1 MYNWPTLTSMDTK
14 AKLTDNISEL
24 EQRNRKIA
32 FEAATEGIVL
42 LENHGCLPLKPCKL
56 ALYGAGAQY
65 TIKGG
70 SGSGEVNVRH
80 NVSTIEGLETAG
92 FDIVTKNWISRYDKL
107 WKTGKQNFL
116 KSVRRKL
123 WWPTAK
129 RLDALL
135 GTEYRYPS
143 GDLITQDELSVCD
156 TDYCIYVLSRQSG
169 EGHDLEDCP
178 GSFRMDEIEV
188 QNIRLC
194 ASHFAHFILLINT
207 GTPIDLSTLD
217 DLQGIDAVVYM
228 GQLGMEGGNAVA
240 AVLTGKVT
248 PSGKLAVSWPSA
260 YKDVPFGNEFGK
272 DSAHAPYK
280 EGIYVGYRYYDS
292 FDITPRYPFGYGLS
306 YTHFAL
312 DKVNATIHN
321 DRITCSARVKNIGKQ
336 YAGKQVVQV
345 YVRCPGNDREYQRL
359 VTFAKTDLLNPGE
372 GQTLELSFH
381 LSTLSCYDQQ
391 SAQTIIEAGDHL
403 LSLGFLSRET
413 RPVAAIHIDRKIIL
427 TKHNNLCV
435 SASHIAELTHTNR
448 FSLPD
453 NLPRLTVNPNDLRS
467 KHIDYSSRPEQL
479 STQASAALNTLST
492 EDCIKFCAGTGMS
505 GENRGFRTPGAV
517 GHTTTDFFDRGI
529 PNAEMCDGPAGIR
542 LERRAVL
549 YPSGNI
555 KPIDVSL
562 SIYEFLPELLL
573 KWLVLGNPQ
582 KGQILYQFVTG
593 FPIEAMVAQ
602 TWNIPLAAKIGKAV
616 GEEMNEYGVTFWLAP
631 AMNIVR
637 NPLCGR
643 NYEYFS
649 EDPLLTGLMAAAIT
663 NAVQSVPNKY
673 VTFKHFCANNQE
685 TARRTVSAD
694 VDERVLRE
702 IYWKGFEIA
711 VKTSHPRAVMAAY
724 NKLNGVYC
732 ANNSQLCNDLLR
744 CEWNF
749 DGIVMTDWMS
759 TGKELANEA
768 ECLRCGTD
776 LIMPG
781 GEKDVQTLLD
791 AYRIGCLKETDIRRA
806 AGRLLQAISHLPL

>member
-1 MYNWPTLTSMDTK
+1 MNTK
-14 AKLTDNISEL
+14 ATRTDYVSER
-24 EQRNRKIA
+24 EQRNKAIA

-42 LENHGCLPLKPCKL
+42 LENHGCLPLAPCKI

-80 NVSTIEGLETAG
+80 NVSVMEGLENAG
-92 FDIVTKNWISRYDKL
+92 FDILTKDWISRYDEQ
-107 WKTGKQNFL
+107 WKAGKQHFL

-143 GDLITQDELSVCD
+143 GDLVTQHEFSNCD

-169 EGHDLEDCP
+169 EGHDLEDCA
-178 GSFRMDEIEV
+178 GSFRMDDIEV

-194 ASHFAHFILLINT
+194 AEHFTHFILLINT
-207 GTPIDLSTLD
+207 GTPIDLSPLD
-217 DLQGIDAVVYM
+217 AIQGIDALVYM

-240 AVLTGKVT
+240 AVLTGQIT

-272 DSAHAPYK
+272 DAAHAPYK
-280 EGIYVGYRYYDS
+280 EGIYIGYRYYDS
-292 FDITPRYPFGYGLS
+292 FGFTPRYPFGFGLS
-306 YTHFAL
+306 YTDFAL
-312 DKVNATIHN
+312 ENATAAIYDDHL
-321 DRITCSARVKNIGKQ
+321 ICSVRVTNTGKQ

-345 YVRCPGNDREYQRL
+345 YVRCPGDDREYQRL
-359 VTFAKTDLLNPGE
+359 AAFAKTDLLNPGDA
-372 GQTLELSFH
+372 QTLELSFN
-381 LSTLSCYDQQ
+381 LSALSCYDQQ
-391 SAQTIIEAGDHL
+391 SAQTILEAGNYL
-403 LSLGFLSRET
+403 LCLGTSSRNT
-413 RPVAAIHIDRKIIL
+413 QPVATILIDKTIVL
-427 TKHNNLCV
+427 TKHHNLCA
-435 SASHIAELTHTNR
+435 STSHIARLTHANR
-448 FSLPD
+448 FTLPD
-453 NLPRLTVNPNDLRS
+453 DLPVLTVNPNAITS
-467 KHIDYSSRPEQL
+467 QQIDYSFRSEQL
-479 STQASAALNTLST
+479 SEHASSTLNALSA

-505 GENRGFRTPGAV
+505 GENKGFRTPGAV
-517 GHTTTDFFDRGI
+517 GHTTTDFLDRGI
-529 PNAEMCDGPAGIR
+529 PNIEMCDGPAGIR
-542 LERRAVL
+542 LEKRAVL
-549 YPSGNI
+549 YPDGNI
-555 KPIDVSL
+555 KPVDVSL

-573 KWLVLGNPQ
+573 KWLVLGNPD
-582 KGQILYQFVTG
+582 KGQMLYQYVTG
-593 FPIEAMVAQ
+593 FPVEAMVAQ
-602 TWNIPLAAKIGKAV
+602 TWNIPLARKIGTAV
-616 GEEMNEYGVTFWLAP
+616 GEEMSEYGVTFWLAP

-649 EDPLLTGLMAAAIT
+649 EDPLLTGIMAATIT
-663 NAVQSVPNKY
+663 NAVQTFPDKY
-673 VTFKHFCANNQE
+673 VTLKHFCANNQE

-711 VKTSHPRAVMAAY
+711 VKTSHPRAMMAAY

-749 DGIVMTDWMS
+749 DGLVMTDWMS
-759 TGKELANEA
+759 TGKELADEA
-768 ECLRCGTD
+768 ECIPCGTD

-781 GEKDVQTLLD
+781 GKKEVQALLD
-791 AYRIGCLKETDIRRA
+791 AYQNGRLKGTDIRRA
-806 AGRLLQAISHLPL
+806 AGRLLHAIAHIPL